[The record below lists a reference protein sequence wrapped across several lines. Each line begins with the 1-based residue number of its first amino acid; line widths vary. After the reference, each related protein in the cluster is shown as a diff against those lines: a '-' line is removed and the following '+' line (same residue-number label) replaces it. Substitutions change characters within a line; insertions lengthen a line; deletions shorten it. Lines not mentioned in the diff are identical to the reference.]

1 MSNNQPE
8 IFSQS
13 PEGAILGVRAA
24 PRSSKCGIDGL
35 FGDALRV
42 RIRCAPVDG
51 KANKELIET
60 LADVFSLP
68 KSKVKLVG
76 GTTSKNKRVLLEGLS
91 VEEARKAINV

>member
-1 MSNNQPE
+1 M
-8 IFSQS
+8 FSQS
-13 PEGAILGVRAA
+13 PEGAILVVRAA
-24 PRSSKCGIDGL
+24 PRSSKSGIDGL

>member
-1 MSNNQPE
+1 M
-8 IFSQS
+8 
-13 PEGAILGVRAA
+13 VRAA
-24 PRSSKCGIDGL
+24 PRSSKSGIDGL

>member
-1 MSNNQPE
+1 M
-8 IFSQS
+8 
-13 PEGAILGVRAA
+13 VRAA
-24 PRSSKCGIDGL
+24 PRSSKSGIDGL

-51 KANKELIET
+51 KTNKELIET